1 VTEYHET
8 PCNVEI
14 CHPVIGSGARP
25 KRSPPHGGPVGRTT
39 IACGKMSA
47 FEYEQ
52 EEDEMPERVGI
63 VTGGASGIP
72 PGQLERHANRKKA
85 LVWRWRPISHKR
97 DGNSLL

>member
-1 VTEYHET
+1 M
-8 PCNVEI
+8 
-14 CHPVIGSGARP
+14 
-25 KRSPPHGGPVGRTT
+25 GPVGRTT

-63 VTGGASGIP
+63 VTGGASGIS
-72 PGQLERHANRKKA
+72 PGLLERHANRKKA

>member
-1 VTEYHET
+1 VGRLSA
-8 PCNVEI
+8 V
-14 CHPVIGSGARP
+14 ARDL
-25 KRSPPHGGPVGRTT
+25 KDRPPHGAPVGRTT

-52 EEDEMPERVGI
+52 EEDEMSERVGI
-63 VTGGASGIP
+63 VTGGASGIS